1 MKLSRVLTTLA
12 IGSAMLTPSGAAAG
26 TGLDIGNRFPEL
38 TLPSLVDGEPM
49 SIASFRGRKLVLHV
63 WASW

>member
-1 MKLSRVLTTLA
+1 MKLSQVLTTLA
-12 IGSAMLTPSGAAAG
+12 VGSTILAPAEATN
-26 TGLDIGNRFPEL
+26 TGFAVGDRFPEL
-38 TLPSLVDGEPM
+38 TLPSLADGEPM